1 MVGGGGDQEA
11 SAVEVG
17 TVEEDLVVDAVGLWG
32 GRWLD
37 PPAPGESSGQCVAV
51 AAVFAGQFGQG
62 LLAGDPGDEQ
72 GEGRSVFV
80 GGLGS
85 SGEAV
90 SAVGAS
96 PPGGPFGGGAVFL
109 GEVAACGAAWSVG
122 RHP

>member
-1 MVGGGGDQEA
+1 MVGGGGNQEA
-11 SAVEVG
+11 PAVEVG
-17 TVEEDLVVDAVGLWG
+17 AVEEDLVVDAVGVWG

-37 PPAPGESSGQCVAV
+37 PPAPGESSGQGAAMAV
-51 AAVFAGQFGQG
+51 VFTGQFGQG

-80 GGLGS
+80 GGLGG

-96 PPGGPFGGGAVFL
+96 PPGGFFGGGAVFL
-109 GEVAACGAAWSVG
+109 GGVAAYGAAWSVG